1 MEKSKGRVAG
11 FFSGIGRFFRGFG
24 EAVAKGDLF
33 VKLSLIWMGEGYF
46 RRKQYVKSILI
57 TVFEA
62 LVIIFSVVCSSQYI
76 PKFGTLGT
84 VKKGIGVQSGDH
96 EKRDQRL

>member
-1 MEKSKGRVAG
+1 MEKSKGKVAG
-11 FFSGIGRFFRGFG
+11 FFGGIGRFFRGFG

-33 VKLSLIWMGEGYF
+33 VKLSLIWMGAGYF

-57 TVFEA
+57 TIFEA
-62 LVIIFSVVCSSQYI
+62 LVIVFSVVCSSQYI
-76 PKFGTLGT
+76 PEIRDTRNS
-84 VKKGIGVQSGDH
+84 KKGVGIQSGDH